1 MKNKIKEI
9 AKDLQKIIDQDIQDK
24 EIEMKIKISADHVAV
39 LEMIKIFMKKI
50 DPSIEDNDVYSI
62 LFNNGIIFELQ
73 KMKEVK
79 EKIYNM
85 GNIETLA
92 DERNIGL
99 TDEQREVAQK
109 IVMPPKTIDEYWQ
122 KGYITIQCPNCKKR
136 AVFNEKLKDYHCID
150 GCKKEGFVEE

>member
-1 MKNKIKEI
+1 MKDKLKEI
-9 AKDLQKIIDQDIQDK
+9 AKDLQKIIDQDIQDT

-50 DPSIEDNDVYSI
+50 DSSIEDNDIYSI

-73 KMKEVK
+73 KMKEAK

-99 TDEQREVAQK
+99 SDKQREVAQK
-109 IVMPPKTIDEYWQ
+109 IVQPPKTIDEYWQ
-122 KGYITIQCPNCKKR
+122 KGYNTIQCPHCKKR
-136 AVFNEKLKDYHCID
+136 AVLHEKNKDYHCID
-150 GCKKEGFVEE
+150 GCKKEGFI